1 MIHFDIRRMVVLI
14 LVLVLAGCNLLP
26 VSTQSAQVREKGEA
40 TTAPGETIPAESEPE
55 PSHSPTEEPQPVSSP
70 QPARIT
76 AQNAAGLSMAHQTA
90 LEDNPFQIKW
100 SADSA
105 ILGVQKQDGLSLLN
119 SADLSVVSSVVIDE
133 PVFLLDYS
141 AEGRRMATTVDQM
154 TLEVRDIATG
164 EVRRTIPR
172 ESPFLDAVF
181 SPDGKTLAITSSL
194 EIGVDIWDI
203 EQGSL
208 RQTLKGFETAAPVYS
223 VKFSM
228 DGQHLIWWA
237 RASVQVMPI
246 ATGQP
251 GPMLSHEDFVG
262 GLALS
267 PDGQTLAAATAGTL
281 DGEFMPYIRLWNA
294 SSGQAIGELK
304 TGQQIPYSI
313 SFSADG
319 NLLAAS
325 TDAYILIWNVPGRQQ
340 VAALTNPDGLVNA
353 VAFSPDGRTLASSSE
368 GGQLALWQVFE

>member
-1 MIHFDIRRMVVLI
+1 MIHFDIRRMVALI
-14 LVLVLAGCNLLP
+14 LVLVLAGCSLSP
-26 VSTQSAQVREKGEA
+26 VSPQSAQVEEKGDS
-40 TTAPGETIPAESEPE
+40 TAVPGETIPAGSEPV
-55 PSHSPTEEPQPVSSP
+55 PSQSPTEEPQPVSSP
-70 QPARIT
+70 EPARIT
-76 AQNAAGLSMAHQTA
+76 AQNAAGLSVAHQTA
-90 LEDNPFQIKW
+90 LEDNPFEIKW

-105 ILGVQKQDGLSLLN
+105 VLGVQKQDGLSLLN
-119 SADLSVVSSVVIDE
+119 AADLSVASSVVIDE

-141 AEGRRMATTVDQM
+141 AEGRSMVTTVDQI
-154 TLEVRDIATG
+154 TLEIRDIATG
-164 EVRRTIPR
+164 EVRQTISR
-172 ESPFLDAVF
+172 ESPILDAVF
-181 SPDGKTLAITSSL
+181 SPDGKTLALASSL
-194 EIGVDIWDI
+194 EIGVDLWDI

-223 VKFSM
+223 VKFST
-228 DGQHLIWWA
+228 DGQYLIWWA

-246 ATGQP
+246 ATGQL

-294 SSGQAIGELK
+294 GSGQAIGDLK

-325 TDAYILIWNVPGRQQ
+325 TDAYILIWNVPDQQQ